1 MLAAVSILCF
11 LIILTLLVVIHEA
24 GHATVARLCGVR
36 VTEFFVG
43 MPWGPEASWRS
54 KRSGIKYGATFA
66 LVGGYTKIAGMAS
79 DPDPLLPLALA
90 LVNARGTLG
99 VEELARVAG
108 CDPYDAA
115 ATLATLSDWGSVEE
129 VWEPG
134 TRHGRLDLPE
144 RYRTVR
150 RDARGL
156 TVYDRHHDFSL
167 PGSTVAGEPYFPDCS
182 ADEFLAREKART
194 YGGVGFWKRMAILVA
209 GVACNIVLAVAL
221 IMAFCMLAG
230 VPTATGIDPHV
241 AVVAEGSPAEQAG
254 LVPGDEIVSIGGVPV
269 DGAEAAVDA
278 LSAARGHGPF
288 ELEYLRDGRSQ
299 RATVDLGEGEALGV
313 NYTYTVEDVPLSP
326 LESLEYAFLY
336 TGEVARSVASLLI
349 PERAGEVLQDSA
361 GVVGIAALAQDA
373 VAQGVW
379 PVILLAAML
388 SMSLGWMN
396 LLPIPPL
403 DGGKGLIEVVQALI
417 RRPISLRVQSALNM
431 VGIALFVLLFVYMV
445 IQDTSS
451 LLGA

>member
-1 MLAAVSILCF
+1 MPAVLSILCF

-43 MPWGPEASWRS
+43 MPWGPEVSWRS

-66 LVGGYTKIAGMAS
+66 LLGGYTKIAGMAS
-79 DPDPLLPLALA
+79 DPDPLAPLALA
-90 LVNARGTLG
+90 LVNARGSLT

-115 ATLATLSDWGSVEE
+115 ATLATLADWGSVEE

-134 TRHGRLDLPE
+134 ERHRRSDLPE
-144 RYRTVR
+144 RYRTTR
-150 RDARGL
+150 RDAHGL
-156 TVYDRHHDFSL
+156 TVYDRSHDFSL
-167 PGSTVAGEPYFPDCS
+167 PGSTAAGEPFSPDCS
-182 ADEFLAREKART
+182 ADEFLARERART

-209 GVACNIVLAVAL
+209 GVACNIVLAVVL
-221 IMAFCMLAG
+221 IMAFCMVAG
-230 VPTATGIDPHV
+230 VPTATGVDPHV
-241 AVVAEGSPAEQAG
+241 AVVAQGSPAESAG
-254 LVPGDEIVSIGGVPV
+254 LAEGDEIVAIDGVAV
-269 DGAEAAVDA
+269 DGAVEAVDA

-288 ELEYLRDGRSQ
+288 EIEYVHDGQART
-299 RATVDLGEGEALGV
+299 ATVDLGEGEALGV
-313 NYTYTVEDVPLSP
+313 NYGYTIETLPLSP
-326 LESLEYAFLY
+326 LESLEYAFVY
-336 TGEVARSVASLLI
+336 TGEVAQSVMSLLI
-349 PERAGEVLQDSA
+349 PERAGEVLQESS
-361 GVVGIAALAQDA
+361 GVVGIAVLTQDA
-373 VAQGVW
+373 VAQGIW

-403 DGGKGLIEVVQALI
+403 DGGKGLIEIVQVVI
-417 RRPISLRVQSALNM
+417 RRPISLRVQSVISM

-445 IQDTSS
+445 VQDVSS
-451 LLGA
+451 LIGA

>member
-1 MLAAVSILCF
+1 M
-11 LIILTLLVVIHEA
+11 
-24 GHATVARLCGVR
+24 
-36 VTEFFVG
+36 
-43 MPWGPEASWRS
+43 
-54 KRSGIKYGATFA
+54 
-66 LVGGYTKIAGMAS
+66 
-79 DPDPLLPLALA
+79 
-90 LVNARGTLG
+90 
-99 VEELARVAG
+99 
-108 CDPYDAA
+108 
-115 ATLATLSDWGSVEE
+115 
-129 VWEPG
+129 
-134 TRHGRLDLPE
+134 
-144 RYRTVR
+144 
-150 RDARGL
+150 
-156 TVYDRHHDFSL
+156 
-167 PGSTVAGEPYFPDCS
+167 
-182 ADEFLAREKART
+182 
-194 YGGVGFWKRMAILVA
+194 
-209 GVACNIVLAVAL
+209 
-221 IMAFCMLAG
+221 
-230 VPTATGIDPHV
+230 
-241 AVVAEGSPAEQAG
+241 
-254 LVPGDEIVSIGGVPV
+254 
-269 DGAEAAVDA
+269 
-278 LSAARGHGPF
+278 
-288 ELEYLRDGRSQ
+288 
-299 RATVDLGEGEALGV
+299 
-313 NYTYTVEDVPLSP
+313 PLSP